1 MSNAKQMGKTHNERL
16 VEIKEQ
22 MLYLVEVLDSIN
34 LLETRLNEISK
45 KVDAID
51 AMSGRL
57 DGLLI
62 QDLS

>member
-22 MLYLVEVLDSIN
+22 MLYLVEVPDSIN

-51 AMSGRL
+51 VMSGRL